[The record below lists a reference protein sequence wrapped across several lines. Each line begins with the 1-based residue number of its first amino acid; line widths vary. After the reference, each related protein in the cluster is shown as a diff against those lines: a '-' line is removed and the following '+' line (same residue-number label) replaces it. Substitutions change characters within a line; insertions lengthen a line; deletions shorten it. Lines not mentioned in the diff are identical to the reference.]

1 MTTAATAPLPP
12 SKARAWV
19 LAARPATLPAAVA
32 PVLVGGA
39 IAARAHHVAF
49 LPFLAALVGAILIQ
63 IGANFSNDL
72 FDFKKGADTVDRLGP
87 TRVTQQGY
95 VTEREV
101 ASATALT
108 FGLATLVG
116 IYLVAVGGWPIVAV
130 GVASIVAALAYTGGP
145 FPFGYYGLGDIF
157 VFVFFGLVAV
167 MGTYYVESL
176 SLSWASF
183 FAAIPSGLL
192 ITGILVVN
200 NVRDVD
206 TDRIAGKKT
215 LAVRLGRQA
224 VRVEYVACLV
234 VAYLVPPLMWLAG
247 TGSWLFW
254 APLLTVPMAVRLAR
268 VVMTRVEG
276 PPLNGALKGTGL
288 LQLFFAI
295 LFAASLLVP

>member
-1 MTTAATAPLPP
+1 MTPAATAPLPP
-12 SKARAWV
+12 SKARTWV
-19 LAARPATLPAAVA
+19 LASRPATLPAAVA

-39 IAARAHHVAF
+39 IAARIHHFAP
-49 LPFLAALVGAILIQ
+49 LPFLAALLGAILIQ

-72 FDFKKGADTVDRLGP
+72 FDFKKGADTADRLGP

-101 ASATALT
+101 ARATALT

-116 IYLVAVGGWPIVAV
+116 VYLVAAAGWPIVVV
-130 GVASIVAALAYTGGP
+130 GVASIIAALAYTGGP

-167 MGTYYVESL
+167 MGTYYVETL

-192 ITGILVVN
+192 ITDILVVN
-200 NVRDVD
+200 NVRDME
-206 TDRIAGKKT
+206 TDRVAGKKT

-224 VRVEYVACLV
+224 VRTEYVVFLV
-234 VAYLVPPLMWLAG
+234 ISYLVPPLMWLAG

-254 APLLTVPMAVRLAR
+254 LPLLTVPMAVRLAG
-268 VVMTRVEG
+268 VVTTRVEG